1 MMCEKNRERRK
12 RSKNACGRYLPKW
25 KGWSNVISK
34 SNSKSVEKLNGYPLA
49 TAMLFFFANARCHS
63 FIFAKSPYTLRQKLY
78 IVVKESSS
86 LAIES

>member
-25 KGWSNVISK
+25 KGRSNVISK

-49 TAMLFFFANARCHS
+49 TAMLFFFLQMHAVIA
-63 FIFAKSPYTLRQKLY
+63 LY
-78 IVVKESSS
+78 SQNHPIR
-86 LAIES
+86 